1 MMVEEVLGPI
11 VVSYE
16 KTGGDRKEWDYGG
29 GPKGKNKE
37 RQTGKKTVHKLICTA
52 HLIVVPM

>member
-37 RQTGKKTVHKLICTA
+37 RQTRKKTVHKLICTA